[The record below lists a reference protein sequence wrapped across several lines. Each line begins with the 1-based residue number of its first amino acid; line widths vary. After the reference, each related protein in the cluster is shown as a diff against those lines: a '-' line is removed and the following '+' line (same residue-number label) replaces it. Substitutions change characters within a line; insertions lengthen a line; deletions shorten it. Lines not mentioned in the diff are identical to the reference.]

1 MTSQAIHERGAS
13 APTTSNIAAS
23 AELGA
28 SLLGSGVVLVWNDI
42 DSEGR
47 EQFYQWHDKEHVPER
62 MAIPGFRRG
71 RRFRKEG
78 HSPEWLTMYEASD
91 LQVMVSP
98 DYMARLNAPTPA
110 TTSTLRHF
118 RNTSR
123 AVCELVYT
131 TGASSGGHVLAI
143 RIDTTGPARR
153 DPGEYLRNLAFPQ
166 AMALNGVLACHLFA
180 ADESSF
186 LNTAESSTREF
197 DVPSWIVLVEA
208 STEAAAERARALIDT
223 PRLRDLGLQVR
234 SDAAVYA
241 LEICRL
247 GSALELS

>member
-1 MTSQAIHERGAS
+1 MNSQAFLQIGATAAAAQNVA
-13 APTTSNIAAS
+13 APPELNAA
-23 AELGA
+23 
-28 SLLGSGVVLVWNDI
+28 LLGRGVVLVWNDI
-42 DSEGR
+42 DAQGR
-47 EQFYQWHDKEHVPER
+47 EQFYEWHDKEHVPER

-71 RRFRKEG
+71 RRFRKAG

-91 LQVMVSP
+91 LEVMVSP
-98 DYMARLNAPTPA
+98 AYMARLNAPTPA

-143 RIDTTGPARR
+143 RIDSGHADSR
-153 DPGEYLRNLAFPQ
+153 DPGDYLRECAFPQ

-180 ADESSF
+180 SDRASF
-186 LNTAESSTREF
+186 LHTAESRTREF
-197 DVPSWIVLVEA
+197 DVPAWIVLVEA
-208 STEAAAERARALIDT
+208 STEAAAEKARALIDT
-223 PRLRDLGLQVR
+223 PQLAGLGLQLR
-234 SDAAVYA
+234 PDAAVYA

-247 GSALELS
+247 GSTPKLS